1 MTAREEEVEHEDRF
15 VGALLGGAVG
25 DALGSFCEG
34 WPRERILEVEDLMGH
49 YRDLRRRGEVVRAGG
64 AYTDDTQQALVL
76 VESLL
81 ARGCVD
87 PGDVA
92 ARLLRMWRAGE
103 LYGYGRA
110 FREALERMASGV
122 PWHQAASTDMPS
134 NGTVMKIAPI
144 GLWHWRSED
153 LLDADAAA
161 VSRLTHKDPR
171 AVAPAVAIAQ
181 VVRHLAAGGAP
192 AVDEVVALAERSA
205 GTVHAATGHLIG
217 QVRRLLELPADDAYA
232 ELLEMPESRIRAGG
246 QGIPSEAPVTAV
258 VALEAFLRTPGE
270 FDATVRRALTCGGDV
285 DTFAAVAGNLSGAC
299 NGAQAIPDHLRAG
312 LPAADHITRLARDL
326 YRKSLLV

>member
-1 MTAREEEVEHEDRF
+1 MEYEDRF

-34 WPRERILEVEDLMGH
+34 WPRERILEVEDLMGR
-49 YRDLRRRGEVVRAGG
+49 YRDLRRGGDVVRPGG
-64 AYTDDTQQALVL
+64 MYTDDTQQALVL
-76 VESLL
+76 VESML
-81 ARGCVD
+81 ACGRVD

-92 ARLLRMWRAGE
+92 DRLLRMWRAGE

-110 FREALERMASGV
+110 FRETLERMDSGV
-122 PWHQAASTDMPS
+122 PWQQAGSTDMPS
-134 NGTVMKIAPI
+134 NGAVMRIAPV
-144 GLWHWRSED
+144 GLWHWRSEAQ
-153 LLDADAAA
+153 LDAAVVA
-161 VSRLTHKDPR
+161 VSELTHKDPR

-192 AVDEVVALAERSA
+192 EADELVALAERSA
-205 GTVHAATGHLIG
+205 GAVHAATGRLIG
-217 QVRRLLELPADDAYA
+217 RVRRLLELPADEAYA
-232 ELLEMPESRIRAGG
+232 ALLEMPITPYTRG
-246 QGIPSEAPVTAV
+246 QGLPSEAPVTAV
-258 VALEAFLRTPGE
+258 VALEAFLRTPDE

-312 LPAADHITRLARDL
+312 LPAADDITRLARDL
-326 YRKSLLV
+326 YRKTLLV